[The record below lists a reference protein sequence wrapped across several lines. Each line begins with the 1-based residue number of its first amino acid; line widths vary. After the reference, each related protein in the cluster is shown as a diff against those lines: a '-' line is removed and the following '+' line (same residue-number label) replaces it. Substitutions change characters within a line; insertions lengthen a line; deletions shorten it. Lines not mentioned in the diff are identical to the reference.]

1 MLNSIFAVYYQV
13 GLEHGYEKL
22 IGIYTKEEWAIES
35 KDEFKR
41 SHQDLSHA
49 YFYIEEIPVNEEID
63 IDLASW

>member
-35 KDEFKR
+35 KDEFYTRR
-41 SHQDLSHA
+41 S
-49 YFYIEEIPVNEEID
+49 
-63 IDLASW
+63 